1 MQVLKETKTKA
12 KKQQRCMFCNGIIE
26 IGETY
31 NRQTIVADG
40 SIYDFI
46 YHKHCGELAHM
57 LDMYDDCWDE
67 GINDNDFES
76 YIGDYVYDNHKGEM
90 EWEEAKTSELAKMI
104 YEEIKSKEE

>member
-1 MQVLKETKTKA
+1 MQVLKETKPKA
-12 KKQQRCMFCNGIIE
+12 KKQHRCMFCNGFIE

-67 GINDNDFES
+67 GINDNDFEC
-76 YIGDYVYDNHKGEM
+76 YLGDYVYDNHKGEKG
-90 EWEEAKTSELAKMI
+90 WEDAKPSELAKMI
-104 YEEIKSKEE
+104 YEEMKSKEE